1 MKLNEVSRGSG
12 NAEVGTWFGTPS
24 RASCRKVLAR
34 VAQAKETIFAES
46 SGALRSQVRLL
57 RLALNEAEAVARQT
71 PYPHLVF
78 PTLAMEKVQSVI
90 AWNKRQQ
97 SLRDTDP
104 DLVLAA

>member
-1 MKLNEVSRGSG
+1 MRRNDVDRSCG
-12 NAEVGTWFGTPS
+12 NAVAGS
-24 RASCRKVLAR
+24 RSRTSCRKALAR
-34 VAQAKETIFAES
+34 VAQVRETIFAES
-46 SGALRSQVRLL
+46 SLALQTQERLL

-78 PTLAMEKVQSVI
+78 PTLATEKVAAVI

-97 SLRDTDP
+97 SLRETDP

>member
-1 MKLNEVSRGSG
+1 MRLSDVNRSHG
-12 NAEVGTWFGTPS
+12 NAATGNRS
-24 RASCRKVLAR
+24 RASCRKALAR

-46 SGALRSQVRLL
+46 SPALQSQERLL

-78 PTLAMEKVQSVI
+78 PTLATEKVEAVI
-90 AWNKRQQ
+90 AWNRRQQ
-97 SLRDTDP
+97 SLRGTDP

>member
-1 MKLNEVSRGSG
+1 MKLNEMNRSSGS
-12 NAEVGTWFGTPS
+12 AEAGAGLRNKS
-24 RASCRKVLAR
+24 QASCRKVLAR
-34 VAQAKETIFAES
+34 VAQAKETIFAEAS
-46 SGALRSQVRLL
+46 PALRSQERLL

-78 PTLAMEKVQSVI
+78 PTLATEKVQSVI

-97 SLRDTDP
+97 SLRQTDR

>member
-1 MKLNEVSRGSG
+1 MKLNEVNRSSG
-12 NAEVGTWFGTPS
+12 NAEAGTRFGNKS
-24 RASCRKVLAR
+24 WASCRKVLAR
-34 VAQAKETIFAES
+34 VAQAKEMIFAES
-46 SGALRSQVRLL
+46 SPALRSQERLL

-78 PTLAMEKVQSVI
+78 PTLATEKVQSVI

-97 SLRDTDP
+97 SLRETDL

>member
-1 MKLNEVSRGSG
+1 MKLNDVSRNLGGAEARPGPGSG
-12 NAEVGTWFGTPS
+12 S
-24 RASCRKVLAR
+24 RASCRKALAR

-46 SGALRSQVRLL
+46 SPGLRSQERLL

-78 PTLAMEKVQSVI
+78 PALATEKVQAVI

-97 SLRDTDP
+97 SLRETGP